1 MAFQRSD
8 QQRGGRMVQGG
19 VVELKGNRI
28 GWWERAVFTKSPTDI
43 PYTITAKYAHRPD
56 LLAFDLYGRATL
68 QWFIMQY
75 NTVSDLYGDFNEGT
89 VILLPTRSRLFGELL
104 SKSV

>member
-19 VVELKGNRI
+19 TVELKGNRI
-28 GWWERAVFTKSPTDI
+28 GWWEREVFNKSPTDI
-43 PYTITAKYAHRPD
+43 AYTITAKYAHRPD

-75 NTVSDLYGDFNEGT
+75 NTISDLYEDFNEGT
-89 VILLPTRSRLFGELL
+89 TILLPTRSRLFGELL